1 MASFPA
7 CSIRDNRFL
16 DMERKGF
23 LPHKELSRSRF
34 DKDGD
39 VPLPRDDELVVLA
52 PFYEREFRLPLHPF
66 V

>member
-1 MASFPA
+1 
-7 CSIRDNRFL
+7 
-16 DMERKGF
+16 MERKGF